1 MHPDSLFFSI
11 ILPYRRLCGKSATI
25 RGILVPAFNKF
36 KTVFSKKMNR
46 GDSVIEMTKKYNVP
60 ALEKAIAIIES
71 LSVQEEAV
79 GVSELC
85 KQLDI
90 PKTSV
95 FFILNTL
102 DQHEYITKTED
113 GKYKL
118 GTKFISLGL
127 SVLNKMSIVE
137 AAKPFLE
144 SLLQET
150 GFTVHLAVLNNGRAM
165 YIDKLE
171 SQSFVKFSTYIGQR
185 QPLHASGVGKA
196 IAAYLSPE
204 ELEQIVNTQGLTE
217 KTKNTI
223 TTVDDLKVALE
234 AVRAHGYALEDEEG
248 EHGIRCIGAP
258 IFDHQG
264 LIKASISI
272 TALRTNLPVH
282 EIPVIGKKVM
292 QTAQNISKRLGYSV
306 ITG

>member
-1 MHPDSLFFSI
+1 M
-11 ILPYRRLCGKSATI
+11 
-25 RGILVPAFNKF
+25 
-36 KTVFSKKMNR
+36 
-46 GDSVIEMTKKYNVP
+46 IEMTKKYNVP